1 MEEKMKVF
9 FKRTVF
15 FLIYI
20 FSIQNIFGHKDHSSR
35 PAMPAIGIIQGTII
49 DSTTTKP
56 IEYASVSLVDLEH
69 NELVTGG
76 LTDKNGILNI
86 TEIPLG
92 KYIAVIEFIGYKK
105 KEIGPI
111 NLFPGEGSGIRY
123 DLGQVKLGISAVNME
138 AVDVVGEESVF
149 IQTIDKKIFNVGR
162 DLSSSGGTGSDV
174 LRKIPSVDVDID
186 GVVSIAGDAN
196 VTILVDGKRSGRT
209 GSGRRGEIENIAASM
224 IEKVEVITNPS
235 AKYDP
240 DGVGGIINIVLKRGA
255 LDGFNGNVSAMG
267 GEYNQQNLNGNVN
280 YRTDKLNLFTS
291 ANFRTGD
298 RIGDGVRQFQ
308 YVYPDETDSLFQNT
322 SRTRTPDNLGF
333 RIGGDYYP
341 TKASTLGYTF
351 DISKHKELEQEEFN
365 YIANTFDRDLVG
377 QTVHTTEHDDG
388 NHMDHVLTYE
398 NKFDSQEQL
407 LKAYVSY
414 SHEIDDVHEHGG
426 SETEHNSVEDENE
439 TDTKEKNDNLTLSI
453 DYEDEFGEDL
463 AIEVGAKATLR
474 NFGTDLNY
482 LSEDYD
488 NNYDEDIYAAYL
500 VTRYDFTD
508 RFGLKLGARY
518 EQVETKATLTGPTEH
533 DSTNIITTI
542 FDNAINESP
551 FDNPYTKV
559 YPSAFLLYKLTEKQ
573 NLQFGYSKKVNRPNR
588 RTLNPFPRSTQD
600 ITRLRNG
607 NPYLKP
613 EYSDVMEL
621 TFSSNSR
628 KVNLNLSTS
637 YKNTRDVI
645 MWWDRDYI
653 TFIDTEK
660 PSGPDTTTYELLT
673 AGNAEKSKSLN
684 ISGNIM
690 YRPMPLAS
698 IMIWGYG
705 WDSETSDSDKNET
718 DFNGTS
724 RGMGLGGRLTLNIP
738 TVARIEL
745 SGNGR
750 GNMKIT
756 TGTIPANFRCNLAIQ
771 KSFLQNRLSVTA
783 KINDIFDTGKFII
796 DTSNEVT
803 NSRTQE
809 TYIQK
814 MYAERQRQKRN
825 FSIVL
830 NYNFG
835 KQQKKKWDRSNFS
848 GRSGGMGRGGM
859 DMDY

>member
-1 MEEKMKVF
+1 MVIKHSICVIILFISAQNVF
-9 FKRTVF
+9 A
-15 FLIYI
+15 
-20 FSIQNIFGHKDHSSR
+20 HKDHSNK
-35 PAMPAIGIIQGTII
+35 PEMPAIGIIQGTII
-49 DSTTTKP
+49 DSVTSKP

-76 LTDKNGILNI
+76 LTDKNGLLNI

-92 KYIAVIEFIGYKK
+92 KYVAVIEFIGYEK
-105 KEIGPI
+105 KEINPI
-111 NLFPGEGSGIRY
+111 ILFPGEGGGIRH
-123 DLGQVKLGISAVNME
+123 DFGTVKLNVSAVNMSE
-138 AVDVVGEESVF
+138 VEVLGDESVF

-209 GSGRRGEIENIAASM
+209 GSGRRGEVENIPASM

-240 DGVGGIINIVLKRGA
+240 DGVGGIINIVMKRGA
-255 LDGFNGNVSAMG
+255 LDGFNGNISAMQG
-267 GEYNQQNLNGNVN
+267 QYKQQNINGNVN

-308 YVYPDETDSLFQNT
+308 YDYSYRTDSLFQNT
-322 SRTRTPDNLGF
+322 SRTRTPNNLGF

-341 TKASTLGYTF
+341 TKASTLGYTL
-351 DISKHKELEQEEFN
+351 DIAEHKELTEEEF
-365 YIANTFDRDLVG
+365 YYTANTINPELLG
-377 QTVHTTEHDDG
+377 EGIHTTEHDDG
-388 NHMDHVLTYE
+388 QHIDHVLTYE
-398 NKFDSQEQL
+398 NKFDIQNQL
-407 LKAYVSY
+407 LKAYVSF

-426 SETEHNSVEDENE
+426 SEAEHHSVGSANETNAMEHN
-439 TDTKEKNDNLTLSI
+439 DNWTLSI
-453 DYEDEFGEDL
+453 DYEDELRNNL
-463 AIEVGAKATLR
+463 AIEIGAKTTLR
-474 NFGTDLNY
+474 DFGKDLNY
-482 LSEDYD
+482 LGQEYKNDY
-488 NNYDEDIYAAYL
+488 NEDIYAAYL
-500 VTRYDFTD
+500 VTRYDMTD
-508 RFGLKLGARY
+508 RFGLKVGARL
-518 EQVETKATLTGPTEH
+518 EQVETKATLGGPTEH
-533 DSTNIITTI
+533 DSTNIITKI
-542 FDNAINESP
+542 FDDAIEQSP
-551 FDNPYTKV
+551 FDNPYFKV
-559 YPSAFLLYKLTEKQ
+559 YPSAFLLYKLTENQ

-588 RTLNPFPRSTQD
+588 RTLSPFPRSTQD

-607 NPYLKP
+607 NPYLRP

-628 KVNLNLSTS
+628 KLNLNLSTS
-637 YKNTRDVI
+637 YKNTSDVI
-645 MWWDRDYI
+645 MWWDRDYV
-653 TFIDTEK
+653 TFD
-660 PSGPDTTTYELLT
+660 STTYELLT
-673 AGNAEKSKSLN
+673 AGNAENSKSTN

-705 WDSETSDSDKNET
+705 WNSETSDKGEL
-718 DFNGTS
+718 DFNGNS
-724 RGMGLGGRLTLNIP
+724 RGIGFGGRLTLNIP
-738 TVARIEL
+738 TVARLEL

-750 GNMKIT
+750 GKMKIT
-756 TGTIPANFRCNLAIQ
+756 TGTIPANFRVNLALQ

-783 KINDIFDTGKFII
+783 KINDIFDSGKFII

-803 NSRTQE
+803 NSITQE
-809 TYIQK
+809 TYTQY

-825 FSIVL
+825 ASIVL

-848 GRSGGMGRGGM
+848 GRSGGMRGGGM

>member
-1 MEEKMKVF
+1 MLKQILPGLLCLYLF
-9 FKRTVF
+9 PSAFA
-15 FLIYI
+15 
-20 FSIQNIFGHKDHSSR
+20 HKDHSHK
-35 PAMPAIGIIQGTII
+35 PKMPAIGIVQGTII
-49 DSTTTKP
+49 DSVTSEP
-56 IEYASVSLVDLEH
+56 IEYASVSLVNLEH

-76 LTDKNGILNI
+76 LTNKNGRLNI

-92 KYIAVIEFIGYKK
+92 RYVAVIEFIGYGK
-105 KEIGPI
+105 KEVSPI
-111 NLFPGEGSGIRY
+111 NLFPGEGGGIRHN
-123 DLGQVKLGISAVNME
+123 LGIVKLSVSAVNME
-138 AVDVVGEESVF
+138 AVEVVGEESVF
-149 IQTIDKKIFNVGR
+149 VQTIDKKIFNVGR

-209 GSGRRGEIENIAASM
+209 GSGRRGEVENIPASM

-267 GEYNQQNLNGNVN
+267 GQYNQQNINSNVN
-280 YRTDKLNLFTS
+280 FRTDKLNLFTS

-298 RIGDGVRQFQ
+298 RVGDGIRQFQ
-308 YVYPDETDSLFQNT
+308 YVYSDENGMITEIDSLFQET

-341 TKASTLGYTF
+341 SESSTLGYTF
-351 DISKHKELEQEEFN
+351 DISEHKELEIEQFDYE
-365 YIANTFDRDLVG
+365 ANTFNPEMVG
-377 QTVHTTEHDDG
+377 RTFRTEENDNG
-388 NHMDHVLTYE
+388 NHMDHVLSYE

-414 SHEIDDVHEHGG
+414 SHEIDDVHEQGNGG
-426 SETEHNSVEDENE
+426 SSSYSVDNKAS
-439 TDTKEKNDNLTLSI
+439 TAKEKNDNLTLSI
-453 DYEDEFGEDL
+453 DYEDEFGDNL
-463 AIEVGAKATLR
+463 GIEVGAKATLR
-474 NFGTDLNY
+474 DFGTDLNY
-482 LSEDYD
+482 LDEDYI
-488 NNYDEDIYAAYL
+488 NKYDEDIYAAYL
-500 VTRYDFTD
+500 VTRYDLTD
-508 RFGLKLGARY
+508 RFGLKIGARY
-518 EQVETKATLTGPTEH
+518 EKVNTFAELTGSTEH
-533 DSTNIITTI
+533 DSSNIITTI
-542 FDNAINESP
+542 FDNAIQESP
-551 FDNPYTKV
+551 FDNPYNKV
-559 YPSAFLLYKLTEKQ
+559 YPSAFLLYKLNEKQ

-588 RTLNPFPRSTQD
+588 RTLSPFPRSTQD

-607 NPYLKP
+607 NPFLKP

-628 KVNLNLSTS
+628 KINLNLTGS
-637 YKNTRDVI
+637 YKNTTDVI

-653 TFIDTEK
+653 EFIDTARVG
-660 PSGPDTTTYELLT
+660 GPDTTTYEILT
-673 AGNAEKSKSLN
+673 AGNAENSKSMN
-684 ISGNIM
+684 INGNIM
-690 YRPMPLAS
+690 YRPMPLVS
-698 IMIWGYG
+698 LMVWGYG
-705 WDSETSDSDKNET
+705 WDSETKDSDKNES

-771 KSFLQNRLSVTA
+771 KSFLQNRLTITA
-783 KINDIFDTGKFII
+783 KFNDIFDSGKFII
-796 DTSNEVT
+796 DTENEVT
-803 NSRTQE
+803 NSRTKE
-809 TYIQK
+809 TYIQR

-825 FSIVL
+825 YSLVL

-835 KQQKKKWDRSNFS
+835 KQQRKKWNRSNFS
-848 GRSGGMGRGGM
+848 GRSGGMGGGM